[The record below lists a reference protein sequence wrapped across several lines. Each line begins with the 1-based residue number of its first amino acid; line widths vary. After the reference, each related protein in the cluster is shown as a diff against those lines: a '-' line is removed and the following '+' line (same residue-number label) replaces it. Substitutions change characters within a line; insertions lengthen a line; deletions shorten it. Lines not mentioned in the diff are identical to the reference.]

1 MTSWLNESQVI
12 REKCKITNGIIGRKK
27 RCLSIV
33 FGPRRNEDLDQN
45 AICLL
50 ATRIGGGIGK
60 AIVQEFNRWII
71 YSPAHRKIEIRFIT
85 CLSLA
90 CFAGFYIRLLPFS

>member
-33 FGPRRNEDLDQN
+33 FGPERNEDLGQN
-45 AICLL
+45 LICLLATRIRFL
-50 ATRIGGGIGK
+50 ATRIGGGIVK
-60 AIVQEFNRWII
+60 VLI
-71 YSPAHRKIEIRFIT
+71 
-85 CLSLA
+85 
-90 CFAGFYIRLLPFS
+90 